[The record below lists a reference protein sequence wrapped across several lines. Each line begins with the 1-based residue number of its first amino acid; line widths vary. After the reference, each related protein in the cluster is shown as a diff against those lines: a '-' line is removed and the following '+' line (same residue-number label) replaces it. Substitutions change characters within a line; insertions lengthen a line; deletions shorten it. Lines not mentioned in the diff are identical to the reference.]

1 MYRRYD
7 NVRKLKKKKKNEA
20 EAIPSVR
27 PHSSHITGELHSQS
41 RCKGEKKKLRM
52 PSVWSVTLVN
62 LVRADKGEPFEAV
75 ALPVSRRNSRSSEAL
90 RRYRAKFFLTTI

>member
-1 MYRRYD
+1 MFENY
-7 NVRKLKKKKKNEA
+7 KKKNEA

-90 RRYRAKFFLTTI
+90 RC